1 MKADND
7 ILGIA
12 GKRTGMTVP
21 EGYFEDFAR
30 KMADSL
36 PARGAKVLEYKPS
49 MWQRVRPYVYMAA
62 MFAGVWCMLHMF
74 GITRPSTDLAIE
86 NNPVLAKAVT
96 SDSFIDEYLPI
107 DDVDDDYLLQEMYDS
122 GVSTEEIIGNL
133 EPETLDSI

>member
-7 ILGIA
+7 ILSIA

-21 EGYFEDFAR
+21 EGYFEDFAS

-36 PARGAKVLEYKPS
+36 PQPQAKVLEYKPT

-74 GITRPSTDLAIE
+74 GITRHSTDLAIDS
-86 NNPVLAKAVT
+86 NPVLAKAVT
-96 SDSFIDEYLPI
+96 SDSFIDEYIPI
-107 DDVDDDYLLQEMYDS
+107 DDVDDDYLLQEMYES
-122 GVSTEEIIGNL
+122 GVSTEEIVGNL
-133 EPETLDSI
+133 EPETSDSI